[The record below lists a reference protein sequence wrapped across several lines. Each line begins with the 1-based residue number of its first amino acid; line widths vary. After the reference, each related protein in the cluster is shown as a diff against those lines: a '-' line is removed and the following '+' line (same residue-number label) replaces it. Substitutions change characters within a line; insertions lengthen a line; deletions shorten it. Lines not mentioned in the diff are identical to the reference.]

1 VVSVCACATVCCAG
15 HGQKPVGRWGS
26 APLRTCLKGQVKHVG
41 SPPSSRDGEASACI
55 PIDSPRG
62 LRGMEVPALA
72 GGPCTGLRSCP
83 PTFLALTRVTVD
95 ALLRLVPPS
104 ETALPAPRACCDA
117 LHYCRMP
124 PIRGPRINPGPPA
137 ERVV

>member
-83 PTFLALTRVTVD
+83 PAFLALTRVTVD
-95 ALLRLVPPS
+95 ALPRFVPPC
-104 ETALPAPRACCDA
+104 EAALPAQKARSDA
-117 LHYCRMP
+117 RQHCRMHL
-124 PIRGPRINPGPPA
+124 IRWPL
-137 ERVV
+137 RVKS